1 MTLIVSYR
9 LFRRTF
15 EVNGNVLMDNKQN
28 IRVLLMDDDEDDR
41 AFFADALIDL
51 ELLFPVEFCKNGLEL
66 LNRLYNK
73 NLHVPDIIFLD
84 LNMPILSGFETL
96 QQIREDVKFK
106 DIPVIAIYSTSATED
121 GVKNTFGLG
130 ANAYVVK
137 PIAFGDLKKLLKK
150 VIETDWK
157 EKLEDVRFESFIISV

>member
-1 MTLIVSYR
+1 MNTR
-9 LFRRTF
+9 
-15 EVNGNVLMDNKQN
+15 NN
-28 IRVLLMDDDEDDR
+28 IRILLTDDDEDDR
-41 AFFADALIDL
+41 EFFAEALADL
-51 ELLFPVEFCKNGLEL
+51 QLENPIEFCKNGVEL
-66 LNRLYNK
+66 LDRLNT
-73 NLHVPDIIFLD
+73 NSPIPDIIFLD

-96 QQIREDVKFK
+96 QQIREDAKFK

-137 PIAFGDLKKLLKK
+137 PIAFSDLKKLLKK

-157 EKLEDVRFESFIISV
+157 EKLENVRIESFIISV

>member
-1 MTLIVSYR
+1 
-9 LFRRTF
+9 
-15 EVNGNVLMDNKQN
+15 MDHRKD
-28 IRVLLMDDDEDDR
+28 IRILLTDDDEDDR
-41 AFFADALIDL
+41 DFFAEALADL
-51 ELLFPVEFCKNGLEL
+51 QFENPIEFCKNGVEL
-66 LNRLYNK
+66 LDRLYNV
-73 NLHVPDIIFLD
+73 NLVVPDIIFLD
-84 LNMPILSGFETL
+84 LNMPVLSGFETL
-96 QQIREDVKFK
+96 QRIREDVKFK

-157 EKLEDVRFESFIISV
+157 EKMENVRIESFIISV